1 MGIKKELKEAVQDF
15 EKAKLAKA
23 HLDKIIPRI
32 EDTKIALYRLEKYL
46 EKANIHFDSITNF
59 SLKEL
64 FTNSLIDNEK
74 QLELERQ
81 RYLET
86 ALQYRE
92 FKQSLKLLEYE
103 RDLLIS
109 KASRLPEYESRL
121 NILIRS
127 REQLLDDSDLTLKRA
142 IGRVDRKIM
151 KQFRI
156 KAKTE
161 AAKKQS
167 YKIIEYIYRVLDLFE
182 AINGWGFSQL
192 RREEENYKIDQS
204 EAYLSKIKQ
213 LLITLEDELEAINQM
228 ANKPQF
234 NLNIAG
240 DFSSIYIDNLILD
253 WIISGKIRHAEW
265 TLDNVKDRIELILEQ
280 LKAFAQQTQMGINEL
295 EDGKRALLMT
305 I

>member
-23 HLDKIIPRI
+23 HLEKIIPRI

-46 EKANIHFDSITNF
+46 EKTDYQIHSVTAP

-64 FTNSLIDNEK
+64 FTSSLIDKEK

-103 RDLLIS
+103 RDLLVS
-109 KASRLPEYESRL
+109 KASRLKELESRL

-127 REQLLDDSDLTLKRA
+127 REQLLDDSDITLKRA

-156 KAKTE
+156 KAKAE

-182 AINGWGFSQL
+182 AINGWGFSQV
-192 RREEENYKIDQS
+192 RRGEESYKIDQS

-228 ANKPQF
+228 ASKPQF
-234 NLNIAG
+234 NLDIAG

-265 TLDNVKDRIELILEQ
+265 TLDNVKDRIELILGQ
-280 LKAFAQQTQMGINEL
+280 LKAFARQTQVEIHEL
-295 EDGKRALLMT
+295 EEGKRTLLMT

>member
-46 EKANIHFDSITNF
+46 EKTDYQIHSVTAP

-64 FTNSLIDNEK
+64 FTSSLIDKEK
-74 QLELERQ
+74 QLELDRQ

-92 FKQSLKLLEYE
+92 FKQSLKLLEFE
-103 RDLLIS
+103 RDLLVS
-109 KASRLPEYESRL
+109 KASRLKDLESRL
-121 NILIRS
+121 NILVRS
-127 REQLLDDSDLTLKRA
+127 REQLLDDSDITLKRA

-167 YKIIEYIYRVLDLFE
+167 YKVIEYIYRVLDLFE
-182 AINGWGFSQL
+182 AINGWGFSQV
-192 RREEENYKIDQS
+192 RRGEENYKIDQS

-234 NLNIAG
+234 NLDIAG
-240 DFSSIYIDNLILD
+240 GFSSIYIDNLILD

-265 TLDNVKDRIELILEQ
+265 TLDNVKDRIELILGQ
-280 LKAFAQQTQMGINEL
+280 LKAFARQTQVEINQL
-295 EDGKRALLMT
+295 EEGKRALLMT

>member
-1 MGIKKELKEAVQDF
+1 MGIKKELKKAVQDF

-23 HLDKIIPRI
+23 HLENIIPRI

-46 EKANIHFDSITNF
+46 EKTNAQFDSITTF

-64 FTNSLIDNEK
+64 FTNSLIDDEK

-103 RDLLIS
+103 RDLLVS
-109 KASRLPEYESRL
+109 KASRLKDLESSL

-127 REQLLDDSDLTLKRA
+127 REQLLDDSDATLKRA

-182 AINGWGFSQL
+182 AINGWGFSQS
-192 RREEENYKIDQS
+192 RRGEENYKIDQS

-228 ANKPQF
+228 ASQPQF
-234 NLNIAG
+234 NLDIAG

-265 TLDNVKDRIELILEQ
+265 TIDNVKDRIELILGQ
-280 LKAFAQQTQMGINEL
+280 LKAFAHQTQLKINEL
-295 EDGKRALLMT
+295 EEGKRTLLMT

>member
-23 HLDKIIPRI
+23 HLEKVIPRI

-46 EKANIHFDSITNF
+46 EKTDYQIHSVTAP

-64 FTNSLIDNEK
+64 FTSSLIDKEK
-74 QLELERQ
+74 QLEFERQ

-103 RDLLIS
+103 RDLLVS
-109 KASRLPEYESRL
+109 KASRLKELESRL

-127 REQLLDDSDLTLKRA
+127 REQLLDDSDITLKQA

-182 AINGWGFSQL
+182 AINGWGFSQV
-192 RREEENYKIDQS
+192 RRGEENYKIDQS

-228 ANKPQF
+228 ASKPQF
-234 NLNIAG
+234 KLDIAG

-265 TLDNVKDRIELILEQ
+265 TLDNVKDRIELILGQ
-280 LKAFAQQTQMGINEL
+280 LKAFARQTQVEINEL
-295 EDGKRALLMT
+295 EEGKRALLMT

>member
-46 EKANIHFDSITNF
+46 EKTDYQIHSVTAP

-64 FTNSLIDNEK
+64 FTSSLIDKEK
-74 QLELERQ
+74 QLELDRQ

-92 FKQSLKLLEYE
+92 FKQSLKLLEFE
-103 RDLLIS
+103 RDLLVS
-109 KASRLPEYESRL
+109 KASRLKDLESRL
-121 NILIRS
+121 NILVRS
-127 REQLLDDSDLTLKRA
+127 REQLLDDSDITLKRA

-167 YKIIEYIYRVLDLFE
+167 YKVIEYIYRVLDLFE
-182 AINGWGFSQL
+182 AINGWGFSQV
-192 RREEENYKIDQS
+192 RRGEENYKIDQS

-228 ANKPQF
+228 ASKPQF
-234 NLNIAG
+234 NLDIAG
-240 DFSSIYIDNLILD
+240 GFSSIYIDNLILD

-265 TLDNVKDRIELILEQ
+265 TLDNVKDRIELILGQ
-280 LKAFAQQTQMGINEL
+280 LKAFARQTQVEINQL
-295 EDGKRALLMT
+295 EEGKRALLMT

>member
-15 EKAKLAKA
+15 EKAKLAYA
-23 HLDKIIPRI
+23 HLEKIIPRI
-32 EDTKIALYRLEKYL
+32 EDTKIALYRLEKDL
-46 EKANIHFDSITNF
+46 EKTNYQIHSITAF

-64 FTNSLIDNEK
+64 FTNSLIDKEK
-74 QLELERQ
+74 QLEYERQ

-86 ALQYRE
+86 ALQYRG
-92 FKQSLKLLEYE
+92 FKQSLKLLEFE
-103 RDLLIS
+103 RDLLVS
-109 KASRLPEYESRL
+109 KAGRLKELESRL

-151 KQFRI
+151 QQLRI
-156 KAKTE
+156 KAKIE
-161 AAKKQS
+161 AAKKHS
-167 YKIIEYIYRVLDLFE
+167 YKLIEYVYRVLDLFE
-182 AINGWGFSQL
+182 AINGWGFSHG
-192 RREEENYKIDQS
+192 RRGEENYKIDQS

-228 ANKPQF
+228 AGKPQF
-234 NLNIAG
+234 SLNIAG
-240 DFSSIYIDNLILD
+240 GFSSIYIDNLILD
-253 WIISGKIRHAEW
+253 WIISGKIKHAEL

-280 LKAFAQQTQMGINEL
+280 LKAFGRQTQGAINQL
-295 EDGKRALLMT
+295 EEGKRALLIT